1 MIKEDILDILQKD
14 ESLINSVK
22 MQSLK
27 KLKEFTQEEITTMFD
42 TLYREEPEETGG
54 QNGMTG
60 YYFQLLTSLYY
71 LVEVLEGKWDFIALE
86 LHQDIIVGNQ
96 DTIRFIQVKSK
107 VLEERVYLE
116 KVTNTNLYRGWLQ
129 KLLPMA
135 RFFPKDS
142 GKETQFELITNFLIC
157 NSNKVNM
164 EHYLFNNSNFNLT
177 IDDNDDL
184 VKKVKENPSNV
195 DGKQFNYLN
204 ECGECEAEL
213 LSRFSVTP
221 ITTSADIKDL
231 VHIVS
236 SKFGGL
242 VTESARLTFE
252 DINYLIGELFYLCTH
267 NNEKGA
273 LFIDRAK
280 AEEYLSILKRRV
292 SDKLQPFLNEMSSDK
307 IIDSVITSLHKELSH
322 MKLNESLLDQLIGEL
337 EGLRN
342 ELKTWA
348 RKERYALELL
358 NRYIEAKEYS
368 LLVVDLDEMSRNAR
382 YLELFKTLYI
392 LKLTFNKEIIFSTKF
407 QSLLIKEIDDY
418 FISTLGLG
426 IGDTKED
433 GIEKLI
439 SAILKTP
446 RNQQLQ
452 MIVKN
457 HFTIFQGEYD
467 DEFVEGDFLRID
479 EFFEPQIPELE
490 KKEGLLEVDY
500 EWVVLPGL
508 KILSGIKK
516 AKGLKNLEDY
526 QIRLKELWGN
536 IQPTK

>member
-14 ESLINSVK
+14 ESLLNPEKVE
-22 MQSLK
+22 SLK
-27 KLKEFTQEEITTMFD
+27 SLKEFSQEEITSMFD

-54 QNGMTG
+54 QNAMTG

-71 LVEVLEGKWDFIALE
+71 LAEVLEGKWDFIALE

-107 VLEERVYLE
+107 VLEERVYVE
-116 KVTNTNLYRGWLQ
+116 KVTKINLYRGWLQ

-157 NSNKVNM
+157 NSDSVNM
-164 EHYLFNNSNFNLT
+164 EHYLFNNSNFNLP
-177 IDDNDDL
+177 IDDSDDL
-184 VKKVKENPSNV
+184 VKKVKENPSKV
-195 DGKQFNYLN
+195 DGKQFNYYN
-204 ECGECEAEL
+204 ECGESEAEL

-221 ITTSADIKDL
+221 ITTNADIKDF
-231 VHIVS
+231 VHTVS

-252 DINYLIGELFYLCTH
+252 DINFLIGELFYLCTH

-273 LFIDRAK
+273 LFIDRTK
-280 AEEYLSILKRRV
+280 AEEYLSILKKRV
-292 SDKLQPFLNEMSSDK
+292 SDKLQPFFNAMSSDK
-307 IIDSVITSLHKELSH
+307 IIDGVISSVHKELNH

-337 EGLRN
+337 ECLRN
-342 ELKTWA
+342 ELKAWA

-368 LLVVDLDEMSRNAR
+368 LLVVDLDDISRTTR

-418 FISTLGLG
+418 FISTLGLDM
-426 IGDTKED
+426 GDTKED

-439 SAILKTP
+439 SAIIKTP
-446 RNQQLQ
+446 RDQQLQ

-479 EFFEPQIPELE
+479 EFFEPQIPQFGTE
-490 KKEGLLEVDY
+490 EGLLEVDN

-508 KILSGIKK
+508 RILSGMKK
-516 AKGLKNLEDY
+516 AKGFKNLEDY
-526 QIRLKELWGN
+526 QTTLIDLWGK